1 MPCFPPAD
9 ALGTILFNGPFN
21 PQFENL
27 PPLFVQHENY
37 TVTVPASLP
46 TGPAQLSVFHVALV
60 GVSGVYFQLINIEF
74 TLILSSG
81 RTWTTRGDQ
90 EYHIDCQLRVRA
102 DHCMIFNTHFWETCV
117 LTFTVFT
124 RLHIPA
130 FAFFYFL
137 KSLLLHRIP
146 ACLCKCNILGLCFAT
161 EKSPWRVLSAL

>member
-60 GVSGVYFQLINIEF
+60 GVSGVCFQLINIEF

-81 RTWTTRGDQ
+81 RT
-90 EYHIDCQLRVRA
+90 
-102 DHCMIFNTHFWETCV
+102 
-117 LTFTVFT
+117 
-124 RLHIPA
+124 
-130 FAFFYFL
+130 
-137 KSLLLHRIP
+137 
-146 ACLCKCNILGLCFAT
+146 
-161 EKSPWRVLSAL
+161 